1 MHALCERTCSH
12 NPTLWVVTTTG
23 DQHCRALHGTSKRER
38 NSGLRAL
45 PAHAPA
51 LKPPRKARF
60 LFSKS
65 SISLDCFPLFHRNRI
80 GKPGFWSGFQAR
92 KARFPPPNPGFWSD
106 FQARKARF
114 SSPKPGR
121 NRTKNRPPK
130 PLCLRARTI
139 SKEYNAPG
147 TASLD
152 SHSSD
157 SCAMIAASESTCEL
171 P

>member
-1 MHALCERTCSH
+1 MHALCERKRSH

-65 SISLDCFPLFHRNRI
+65 SISLLDCWFVFCFTPKFTEIPLENRAF
-80 GKPGFWSGFQAR
+80 GPVSRPEKPGFHRRNRAETGPKIDPQNHCDLGCCFSWPCRAPLFAPFHWTPIG
-92 KARFPPPNPGFWSD
+92 NT
-106 FQARKARF
+106 
-114 SSPKPGR
+114 SSPGLDSR
-121 NRTKNRPPK
+121 SV
-130 PLCLRARTI
+130 RAR
-139 SKEYNAPG
+139 A
-147 TASLD
+147 
-152 SHSSD
+152 
-157 SCAMIAASESTCEL
+157 
-171 P
+171 

>member
-1 MHALCERTCSH
+1 MHALCERTRSH

-23 DQHCRALHGTSKRER
+23 DQHCRALHGMSKRER

-65 SISLDCFPLFHRNRI
+65 SISLDCFPLFHR
-80 GKPGFWSGFQAR
+80 KPGFWSGFQAR
-92 KARFPPPNPGFWSD
+92 KARFSPPKPGFWSD
-106 FQARKARF
+106 FPARKSRF
-114 SSPKPGR
+114 SLPKTGR

-130 PLCLRARTI
+130 PLCMLLYRHIPIRRAG
-139 SKEYNAPG
+139 APCLLSAQTG
-147 TASLD
+147 L
-152 SHSSD
+152 
-157 SCAMIAASESTCEL
+157 CRKVMNWPPWAM
-171 P
+171 

>member
-1 MHALCERTCSH
+1 MHAFRERTRSH

-65 SISLDCFPLFHRNRI
+65 SISLLDCWVVFRFFTEIALENRAFAPVSRPEKPAFHRRNRAF
-80 GKPGFWSGFQAR
+80 GPVSRPEKPGFHRRNRAFGPISR
-92 KARFPPPNPGFWSD
+92 PEKPGFH
-106 FQARKARF
+106 R
-114 SSPKPGR
+114 R
-121 NRTKNRPPK
+121 NRAETGPK
-130 PLCLRARTI
+130 IDPQNHCDRRCKCRA
-139 SKEYNAPG
+139 
-147 TASLD
+147 
-152 SHSSD
+152 
-157 SCAMIAASESTCEL
+157 
-171 P
+171 